1 MLQAQIL
8 QERYQLK
15 QQLGQN
21 DDRYIWLAVDLT
33 TQPPQLVVVKLL
45 SFDASMKWD
54 NFDLFEREIA
64 VLKALNHAKIPR
76 YRDSFSIDRSEN
88 LTWFALVED
97 YIPGR
102 SLSQLLEQGK
112 HFTATQIRQVAI
124 QVLLILI
131 DLHERET
138 AIVHRDIKPSNLI
151 WGDDLQ
157 IYLIDFGAVQQH
169 QAEGLDLTIVG
180 TSGYAPP
187 EQFYGR
193 AVAASDLYALGATLI
208 HLLTGVCPAEL
219 PQKDLRIQFRDRVS
233 ISPSFA
239 DWIDILTA
247 PDVGDRFQTAR
258 QALKAL
264 QTSATSVEKLALPRP
279 VNSQIQLDKSDSQLK
294 IRLPGIGISENT
306 LSLFLMQ
313 FNALGLVLFG
323 IVYWLTPAFQA
334 AHKIQPAEAIGFA
347 TFVSIVVAIP
357 WLMTFCTVMTQFWQ
371 AWQPNQLVFDKVP
384 RKVEYHP
391 VFFLS
396 AALLIVFLIG
406 LFILFFILLIPLL
419 VFLSPLLFVFLVVK
433 SRKASGQPIE
443 PFQPPDFRLEW
454 RSLGMCWRQQQGVRA
469 RIQDVTA
476 SVQALEYKSWF
487 RKRPR
492 EVPIVLIQVGQQR
505 LSFAARF
512 TEAECVW
519 LAQEIKDWLNLKR

>member
-1 MLQAQIL
+1 MLQAQVL

-21 DDRYIWLAVDLT
+21 DDRHIWLAVDLT
-33 TQPPQLVVVKLL
+33 TQPPQPVVVKLL

-54 NFDLFEREIA
+54 SFDLFEREIA
-64 VLKALNHAKIPR
+64 VLKALNHAQIPR
-76 YRDSFSIDRSEN
+76 YRDSFSIERSEN

-102 SLSQLLEQGK
+102 SLSQLLQQGK

-131 DLHERET
+131 DLHEREA

-151 WGDDLQ
+151 WGDDRQ
-157 IYLIDFGAVQQH
+157 IYLIDFGAVQH
-169 QAEGLDLTIVG
+169 QAEGADLTIVG

-208 HLLTGVCPAEL
+208 HLLTGVCPADL
-219 PQKDLRIQFRDRVS
+219 PQKDLQIQFRDRVS
-233 ISPSFA
+233 ISPGFA
-239 DWIDILTA
+239 QWIDTLTA

-264 QTSATSVEKLALPRP
+264 QTSATRVEKLALPRP
-279 VNSQIQLDKSDSQLK
+279 VNSQIQLDKSDAQLK
-294 IRLPGIGISENT
+294 IRLPGIGISGNT

-323 IVYWLTPAFQA
+323 IVSWLMPAFQA
-334 AHKIQPAEAIGFA
+334 ALKIQPEEAIGFA
-347 TFVSIVVAIP
+347 TFISIVIAIP
-357 WLMTFCTVMTQFWQ
+357 WLMTFHTVMIQFWE
-371 AWQPNQLVFDKVP
+371 AWQPNQLIFDQAS
-384 RKVEYHP
+384 RKVKFSIHP
-391 VFFLS
+391 VLMLFILLLI
-396 AALLIVFLIG
+396 ALLIVPIILVLMPLIALLIVFTLMT
-406 LFILFFILLIPLL
+406 P
-419 VFLSPLLFVFLVVK
+419 
-433 SRKASGQPIE
+433 RQASEQPYE
-443 PFQPPDFRLEW
+443 SLQVSDFRLEW
-454 RSLGMCWRQQQGVRA
+454 RSLGVRWRQKQGVRE

-476 SVQALEYKSWF
+476 SVQALEHKSWF

-492 EVPIVLIQVGQQR
+492 EVPIVLLQVGQQR
-505 LSFAARF
+505 LSFAARC

>member
-1 MLQAQIL
+1 MLQTQVL

-21 DDRYIWLAVDLT
+21 DDRHIWLAVDLT
-33 TQPPQLVVVKLL
+33 TQPPQPVVVKLL
-45 SFDASMKWD
+45 SFDASMKWE

-76 YRDSFSIDRSEN
+76 YRDSFSIDRFEN

-102 SLSQLLEQGK
+102 SLSQLLQQGK

-131 DLHERET
+131 DLHEREA

-151 WGDDLQ
+151 WGDDRQ

-169 QAEGLDLTIVG
+169 QAEGADLIIVG
-180 TSGYAPP
+180 TSSYAPP

-233 ISPSFA
+233 ISPAFA
-239 DWIDILTA
+239 DWIDMLTA

-279 VNSQIQLDKSDSQLK
+279 VNSKIQLNKSDSQLK
-294 IRLPGIGISENT
+294 IRLPGIGISGNT

-323 IVYWLTPAFQA
+323 VVSWLTPAFQA
-334 AHKIQPAEAIGFA
+334 AHKIQPAEASEFA
-347 TFVSIVVAIP
+347 TFISIVIAIP

-371 AWQPNQLVFDKVP
+371 AWQPNQLVFDKTA
-384 RKVEYHP
+384 KKGEYHL
-391 VFFLS
+391 VLLRS
-396 AALLIVFLIG
+396 AALIITMLTG
-406 LFILFFILLIPLL
+406 LFILLFFPIFAILIVFIL
-419 VFLSPLLFVFLVVK
+419 VVNK
-433 SRKASGQPIE
+433 SQQASGQLNE
-443 PFQPPDFRLEW
+443 PSQPPDFRLEW
-454 RSLGMCWRQQQGVRA
+454 RSRGMIWRQQQGARA